1 MFGIGFSEIL
11 LILVV
16 ALVVI
21 GPKRLPELA
30 RILGR
35 GLAEIRRASD
45 EFRGVLNENIPAGRD
60 VSPHPY
66 EDDQEPD
73 DPYLLADAERK
84 EHETPGEEMPSEEM
98 FTEEMNE
105 AGTTETEMESTETE
119 AEDTKT
125 DARESV

>member
-45 EFRGVLNENIPAGRD
+45 EFRGVLNESIHTGGDSA
-60 VSPHPY
+60 PHPY
-66 EDDQEPD
+66 GDDQEPD
-73 DPYLLADAERK
+73 DPYLLAEAEGK
-84 EHETPGEEMPSEEM
+84 NQEISEEEMSSEEM
-98 FTEEMNE
+98 KEPETEEIE
-105 AGTTETEMESTETE
+105 AENTETETE
-119 AEDTKT
+119 DSKT
-125 DARESV
+125 DVRESV

>member
-45 EFRGVLNENIPAGRD
+45 EFRGVLNEDITAGKD
-60 VSPHPY
+60 ASPHPY
-66 EDDQEPD
+66 DDEQEPD
-73 DPYLLADAERK
+73 DPYLLAEAERG
-84 EHETPGEEMPSEEM
+84 EHEEPEEELSDEEMP
-98 FTEEMNE
+98 TEEMNE
-105 AGTTETEMESTETE
+105 AGTAETKP
-119 AEDTKT
+119 EDTKT
-125 DARESV
+125 DDRETI

>member
-11 LILVV
+11 LVLVV

-45 EFRGVLNENIPAGRD
+45 EFRGVLNENIHAEKD
-60 VSPHPY
+60 VPPHPY
-66 EDDQEPD
+66 DDEEEPD
-73 DPYLLADAERK
+73 DPYLLAEAERG
-84 EHETPGEEMPSEEM
+84 EHEAPEEELSDEEMP
-98 FTEEMNE
+98 TEEMNE
-105 AGTTETEMESTETE
+105 AGTAETKP
-119 AEDTKT
+119 EDTKT
-125 DARESV
+125 DDRETV

>member
-45 EFRGVLNENIPAGRD
+45 EFRGVLNENIHAEKD
-60 VSPHPY
+60 VPPHPY
-66 EDDQEPD
+66 DDEEEPD
-73 DPYLLADAERK
+73 DPYLLAEAERG
-84 EHETPGEEMPSEEM
+84 EHEAPEEELSDEEMP
-98 FTEEMNE
+98 TEEMNE
-105 AGTTETEMESTETE
+105 AGTAETKP
-119 AEDTKT
+119 EDTKT
-125 DARESV
+125 DDRETV

>member
-84 EHETPGEEMPSEEM
+84 EHEMPGEEM

-105 AGTTETEMESTETE
+105 VGTAETEAENTETE
-119 AEDTKT
+119 AENTKT
-125 DARESV
+125 DTRESV

>member
-45 EFRGVLNENIPAGRD
+45 EFRGVLNENIHAEKD
-60 VSPHPY
+60 VPPHPY
-66 EDDQEPD
+66 DDEEEPD
-73 DPYLLADAERK
+73 DPYLLAEAERG
-84 EHETPGEEMPSEEM
+84 EHEAPEEELSGEELPDEEM
-98 FTEEMNE
+98 FTEEMNK
-105 AGTTETEMESTETE
+105 AGTAETKP
-119 AEDTKT
+119 EDTKT
-125 DARESV
+125 DDRETV